1 MGLATI
7 LGIFNTV
14 NESDHISLCTDTP
27 LPCLSPIFCERRRA
41 SVHRLEHIW
50 HWINAPSQTSI
61 CNLSLFGLPCLF
73 TPSLFEWMCA
83 RVWWWKMPKVRKK
96 ERENN
101 HTLNW
106 QDSNSRFSDWTN
118 SAAFT
123 RLRLRNVL
131 VFLRR
136 NVWWSNVYPTITI
149 CVITASPSRSITLE
163 IGFVWKETVV
173 FVIIIIFFFTLF
185 G

>member
-1 MGLATI
+1 MAQRNKLKRKARARLCRAFFAPNLKVGTLCR
-7 LGIFNTV
+7 
-14 NESDHISLCTDTP
+14 SLYY
-27 LPCLSPIFCERRRA
+27 CLLNSTN
-41 SVHRLEHIW
+41 
-50 HWINAPSQTSI
+50 NACWTWSQTSI
-61 CNLSLFGLPCLF
+61 CNLSLFGLPRLF

-136 NVWWSNVYPTITI
+136 NVCWSNVYPTITI